1 MTGKWTP
8 SQCTSIYLPAANA
21 TTALVDT
28 AVTASIGLLSGKVKD
43 KTTCKDY
50 YGTLGCDKVKA
61 DPDCSWACAYG
72 GMVAQTVYGCNAKTV
87 CATNSGVPLPKCS
100 SMSEMLTAVCDKT
113 AAEITKIVS
122 DGKAASK
129 CSDDGAAFSPTM
141 APVQTTPAPAKG
153 GCGLLSA
160 TWALVLTAPVV
171 AYGLLV

>member
-8 SQCTSIYLPAANA
+8 SVCKSTNA
-21 TTALVDT
+21 TTALVDK
-28 AVTASIGLLSGKVKD
+28 SIETLSGQVKD
-43 KTTCKDY
+43 KPACKEY
-50 YGTLGCDKVKA
+50 YRNWQCDKVKA

-113 AAEITKIVS
+113 AAEITKIVT

-129 CSDDGAAFSPTM
+129 CSDEGAAFSLP
-141 APVQTTPAPAKG
+141 PVQTTPAPAKG